1 MQTHNRM
8 KKFIFLL
15 LCTATLG
22 LVSCKK
28 DNIVQE
34 ETQNKTIIFDIT
46 PDKWVLSADQLTYS
60 AEFNNLPEIDDFG
73 VEVEGH
79 IVSISLPNFTSYQQL
94 PYVYDVDAY
103 SYSVYNNGIAIDIQS
118 SDLQNRAPRKPAST
132 IRVKVVIVAS
142 RDATND

>member
-1 MQTHNRM
+1 M

-34 ETQNKTIIFDIT
+34 TQNKTIIFDIT
-46 PDKWVLSADQLTYS
+46 PDKWILSDQFTYS

-73 VEVEGH
+73 VNVEGH
-79 IVSISLPNFTSYQQL
+79 IVSISMPNFTSYQQL
-94 PYVYDVDAY
+94 PYVFDIDSY

-118 SDLQNRAPRKPAST
+118 SDLQDRAPRKPAST